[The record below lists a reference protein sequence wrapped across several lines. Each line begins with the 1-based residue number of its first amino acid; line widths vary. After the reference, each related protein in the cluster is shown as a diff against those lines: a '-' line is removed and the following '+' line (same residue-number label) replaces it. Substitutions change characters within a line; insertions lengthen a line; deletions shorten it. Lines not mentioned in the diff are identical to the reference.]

1 MKSPS
6 LKLSQLKIIEYQ
18 NKYYLHMNKIYNHTE
33 NLFEKL
39 VSLATT
45 ILGNSISFLIAL
57 CLVLF
62 WWINSLF
69 INNDT
74 HLIIGDIIFGVTFLS
89 LFIIQK
95 SFNRFSASLHL
106 KINELVSSHEP
117 ASNAVMNAE
126 IKTEREI
133 TELSKEYSE
142 LAEQIKDLNEEIK
155 EEFNRELDKTLN
167 EDENQ
172 IKE

>member
-1 MKSPS
+1 
-6 LKLSQLKIIEYQ
+6 
-18 NKYYLHMNKIYNHTE
+18 MNKIYNHTE

-39 VSLATT
+39 VSIGTT

-69 INNDT
+69 IKNDI
-74 HLIIGDIIFGVTFLS
+74 HLIIGDIIFGITFLS

-106 KINELVSSHEP
+106 KINELVSSHEH
-117 ASNAVMNAE
+117 ASNTVLNAE

-133 TELSKEYSE
+133 TELSKEYSD
-142 LAEQIKDLNEEIK
+142 LAEQIKELDEELNG
-155 EEFNRELDKTLN
+155 EFERELDNILDK
-167 EDENQ
+167 EENHL
-172 IKE
+172 KEV